1 MYKRCVTEKGAAWQ
15 HTLEQ
20 TLLSWMADIPFD
32 EISVRSLC
40 AETGISRKTFY
51 RLFTSKEAVLCALID
66 SVYLD
71 YVNYKDPKI
80 HAESEVEQE
89 LQNFFSYWLK
99 QKPLLDALHANQKTG
114 LLIERSVEHIMSDD
128 SHILRFF
135 GVTDP
140 NTCRENLM
148 FYSSG
153 IMSLVL
159 SWHLSGYEKSIKKM
173 ADIFY
178 TLLTT
183 PPAHTEF

>member
-1 MYKRCVTEKGAAWQ
+1 MYMRCVTEKGAAWQ
-15 HTLEQ
+15 QTLEQ
-20 TLLSWMADIPFD
+20 TLLSWMADIPYD

-71 YVNYKDPKI
+71 YVNYNDPEI
-80 HAESEVEQE
+80 YAESEVIRE
-89 LQNFFSYWLK
+89 LQTFFSYWRK
-99 QKPLLDALHANQKTG
+99 QKPLLDALHANKKTG

-128 SHILRFF
+128 SHIRRFF
-135 GVTDP
+135 GISDPTD
-140 NTCRENLM
+140 CREYLM

-153 IMSLVL
+153 IMSMML
-159 SWHLSGYEKSIKKM
+159 SWHLSGYQKSIAEM

-178 TLLTT
+178 TILTT
-183 PPAHTEF
+183 PPAHMTL